1 MSGVYQIYNP
11 INNIGATFIKITEK
25 EYESKT
31 KKQEELIMACG
42 SKKGGSKKGG
52 KTGKTGK

>member
-11 INNIGATFIKITEK
+11 NAFKYKNGRCNKIGATFIKITEK

-31 KKQEELIMACG
+31 KK
-42 SKKGGSKKGG
+42 
-52 KTGKTGK
+52 

>member
-1 MSGVYQIYNP
+1 MER
-11 INNIGATFIKITEK
+11 EK
-25 EYESKT
+25 LKAKTAIRNKVVGEAKSKT